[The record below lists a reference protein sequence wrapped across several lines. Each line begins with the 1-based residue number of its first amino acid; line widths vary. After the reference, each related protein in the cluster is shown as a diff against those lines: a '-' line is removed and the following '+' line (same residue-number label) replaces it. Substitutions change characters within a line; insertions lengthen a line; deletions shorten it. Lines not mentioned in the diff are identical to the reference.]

1 MGSTCTRVT
10 WPVSLFRAAIPVS
23 RETPRPSRR
32 AMTWLP
38 SGWTV
43 LTAVWGRDW
52 AVQGREAVTGR
63 DEEAIVVKGQRARGK
78 GLKALNIDGDA

>member
-1 MGSTCTRVT
+1 
-10 WPVSLFRAAIPVS
+10 
-23 RETPRPSRR
+23 
-32 AMTWLP
+32 MTWLP